1 MGRQTG
7 ILITFTHRNNNSQE
21 SSVHFWE
28 SLCAYMKSDSLQRI
42 CDIVILLL
50 QTQKCTL
57 ARTGHKHRKGSQKS
71 QLSTLLSLFKGL
83 QSKALSDSIKL
94 SGLISVIGQSR
105 VQEIKKK
112 QRKNSFSVWGHVYDT
127 HPFLLTSFFL
137 RHLTPLWTHTPSKR
151 GHKWGAGRWLRYQWF
166 LGVGLFE

>member
-112 QRKNSFSVWGHVYDT
+112 TKKKQLFCLRTCLWHPPFSAHLLLFETSDSTLDT
-127 HPFLLTSFFL
+127 HAFKEGP
-137 RHLTPLWTHTPSKR
+137 
-151 GHKWGAGRWLRYQWF
+151 Q
-166 LGVGLFE
+166 VGCW